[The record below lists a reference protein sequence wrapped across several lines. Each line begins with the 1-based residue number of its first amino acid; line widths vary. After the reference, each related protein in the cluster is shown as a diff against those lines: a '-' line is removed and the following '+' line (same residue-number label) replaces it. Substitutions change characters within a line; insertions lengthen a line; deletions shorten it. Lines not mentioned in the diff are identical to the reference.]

1 MTVTAKRAI
10 RTFPMAGDPW
20 ATVDRW
26 AGSQGY
32 RVVEQDDRRRVYK
45 KGTGLLV
52 AGRKVEITA
61 TGGELRLE
69 AYVAANL
76 LARAGALFLIPRE
89 ITVESGGVKCV
100 LPRNMGRAEVN
111 ALLKELNQAPI
122 A

>member
-61 TGGELRLE
+61 TGGELRLD

-111 ALLKELNQAPI
+111 ALLNELNQAPI